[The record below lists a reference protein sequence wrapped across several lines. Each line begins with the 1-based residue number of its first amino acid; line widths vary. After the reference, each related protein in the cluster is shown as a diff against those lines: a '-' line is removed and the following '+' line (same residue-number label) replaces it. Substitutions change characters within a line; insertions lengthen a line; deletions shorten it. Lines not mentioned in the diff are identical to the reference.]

1 MHQQIAFLVVLLAF
15 HLDDSSGHGK
25 RRDSRGADERIDFA
39 AGKKAH
45 DFPEEDSRSGF
56 DTGCFTTPMTIFLSW
71 SVVSQRMIGGC
82 INGTKDIYEYA
93 ATETAPSK
101 CGANFEL
108 T

>member
-1 MHQQIAFLVVLLAF
+1 M
-15 HLDDSSGHGK
+15 
-25 RRDSRGADERIDFA
+25 GARIDA
-39 AGKKAH
+39 TTVTTTGKTI
-45 DFPEEDSRSGF
+45 FVVF

-82 INGTKDIYEYA
+82 INGTKDICEYA